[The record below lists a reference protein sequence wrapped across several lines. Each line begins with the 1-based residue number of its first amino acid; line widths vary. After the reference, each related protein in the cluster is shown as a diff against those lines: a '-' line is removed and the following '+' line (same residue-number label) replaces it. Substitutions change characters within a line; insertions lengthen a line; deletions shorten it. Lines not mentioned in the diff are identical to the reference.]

1 MLKKLLKSLEEEFCM
16 SDQIPE
22 LKKETS
28 VVKTKKAN
36 IAKKQFEGLK
46 RFFVETKSELKKIVW
61 PTPKQ
66 VVNNTII
73 VLITILVV
81 GAFIWILDAI
91 TSTTLSTLL
100 GKIVSK

>member
-1 MLKKLLKSLEEEFCM
+1 MSEKL
-16 SDQIPE
+16 PE

-28 VVKTKKAN
+28 VVKTKREN
-36 IAKKQFEGLK
+36 VAKKQLDGAK

-81 GAFIWILDAI
+81 GAFIWVLDAL
-91 TSTTLSTLL
+91 TSSTLNAL
-100 GKIVSK
+100 LH